1 MFSILFAEDDDQ
13 LRKTIVDY
21 LRAKGIKVLP
31 ARNGSEAVDSFYDND
46 PDLIVLDVMMP
57 IMNGTEV
64 CRIIRRRN
72 KTVPILFL
80 TAMSQERD
88 YLNGFKCGC
97 DDYIVKPFPL
107 SVLYE
112 KCMNLIKRSK
122 KIDSDNSLT
131 VSGIRLDFNTY
142 KAYADDTEIP
152 LSGKDFKLLW
162 YLMENKNIVLNREL
176 ILTHLWG
183 YDFDCDTRVVDT
195 HIKNLR
201 KALGEKSSLIRTVVN
216 IGYSFQEV

>member
-57 IMNGTEV
+57 IMNGMEV

-183 YDFDCDTRVVDT
+183 YDFDGDTRVVDT

-216 IGYSFQEV
+216 IGYSLQEV

>member
-183 YDFDCDTRVVDT
+183 YDFDGDTRVVDT

-201 KALGEKSSLIRTVVN
+201 KALGEKSFLIRTVVN

>member
-183 YDFDCDTRVVDT
+183 YDFDGDTRVVDT
-195 HIKNLR
+195 HQ
-201 KALGEKSSLIRTVVN
+201 KSKKGSW
-216 IGYSFQEV
+216 

>member
-21 LRAKGIKVLP
+21 LSAKNLEILP
-31 ARNGSEAVDSFYDND
+31 ARNGSEAVDRFYDND
-46 PDLIVLDVMMP
+46 PDLIILDIMMP
-57 IMNGTEV
+57 IMNGMEV
-64 CRIIRRRN
+64 CKIIRRRN

-80 TAMSQERD
+80 TAMAQERD
-88 YLNGFKCGC
+88 YLDGFKSGC

-122 KIDSDNSLT
+122 RIDSDNSLT

-142 KAYADDTEIP
+142 KVYIDDNEIP
-152 LSGKDFKLLW
+152 LSGKDFNLLW

-183 YDFDCDTRVVDT
+183 YDFDGDTRVVDT

>member
-1 MFSILFAEDDDQ
+1 MFSVLFAEDDDQ
-13 LRKTIVDY
+13 LRNTIAEY
-21 LRAKGIKVLP
+21 LKAKGLNVLP
-31 ARNGSEAVDSFYDND
+31 ARNGSEAVDRFYDND
-46 PDLIVLDVMMP
+46 TDLIILDIMMP
-57 IMNGTEV
+57 VMNGMEV
-64 CRIIRRRN
+64 CKIIRRKN
-72 KTVPILFL
+72 KTIPILFL
-80 TAMSQERD
+80 TAMSQESD

-112 KCMNLIKRSK
+112 KCMNLIKRAK
-122 KIDSDNSLT
+122 GIDSDNSLI
-131 VSGIRLDFNTY
+131 VSGVRLDFNTY
-142 KAYADDTEIP
+142 KAYVDEREIP
-152 LSGKDFKLLW
+152 LSGKDFNLLW

-183 YDFDCDTRVVDT
+183 YDFDGDTRVVDT

-201 KALGEKSSLIRTVVN
+201 KALGEKSSLVRTVVN

>member
-57 IMNGTEV
+57 IMNGMEV

-152 LSGKDFKLLW
+152 LSGNDFKLLW

-183 YDFDCDTRVVDT
+183 YDFDGDTRVVDT

>member
-57 IMNGTEV
+57 IMNGMEV

-183 YDFDCDTRVVDT
+183 YDFDGDTRVVDT
-195 HIKNLR
+195 HMKNLR

>member
-152 LSGKDFKLLW
+152 LS
-162 YLMENKNIVLNREL
+162 
-176 ILTHLWG
+176 
-183 YDFDCDTRVVDT
+183 
-195 HIKNLR
+195 
-201 KALGEKSSLIRTVVN
+201 
-216 IGYSFQEV
+216 SFFGI

>member
-183 YDFDCDTRVVDT
+183 YDFDGDTRVVDT

>member
-112 KCMNLIKRSK
+112 KCTNLIKRSK

-183 YDFDCDTRVVDT
+183 YDFDGDTRVVDT

>member
-21 LRAKGIKVLP
+21 LSAKNLEILP
-31 ARNGSEAVDSFYDND
+31 ARNGSEAVDRFYDND
-46 PDLIVLDVMMP
+46 PDLIILDIMMP
-57 IMNGTEV
+57 IMNGMEV
-64 CRIIRRRN
+64 CKIIRRRN

-80 TAMSQERD
+80 TAMAQERD
-88 YLNGFKCGC
+88 YLDGFKCGC

-107 SVLYE
+107 SVLHE

-122 KIDSDNSLT
+122 RIDSDNSLT

-142 KAYADDTEIP
+142 KVYIDNNEIP
-152 LSGKDFKLLW
+152 LSGKDFNLLW

-183 YDFDCDTRVVDT
+183 YDFDGDTRVVDT

>member
-57 IMNGTEV
+57 IMNGMEV

-122 KIDSDNSLT
+122 KIYSDNSLT

-183 YDFDCDTRVVDT
+183 YDFDGDTRVVDT

>member
-1 MFSILFAEDDDQ
+1 MFSILFAEDDNQ
-13 LRKTIVDY
+13 LRTTIVDY
-21 LRAKGIKVLP
+21 LTAKGLTVYS
-31 ARNGSEAVDSFYDND
+31 ARNGSEAVDRFYDND
-46 PDLIVLDVMMP
+46 PDLIVLDIMMP
-57 IMNGTEV
+57 VMNGMEV
-64 CRIIRRRN
+64 CKIIRRRN

-80 TAMSQERD
+80 TAMAQEQD

-122 KIDSDNSLT
+122 RIDSDNSLT
-131 VSGIRLDFNTY
+131 VSGVHLDFNTY
-142 KAYADDTEIP
+142 KAYAGGTEII
-152 LSGKDFKLLW
+152 LSGKDFNLLW

-183 YDFDCDTRVVDT
+183 YDFDGDTRVVDT

>member
-183 YDFDCDTRVVDT
+183 YDFDGDTRVVDT

-201 KALGEKSSLIRTVVN
+201 KTLGEKSSLIRTVVN

>member
-57 IMNGTEV
+57 IMNGMEV

-88 YLNGFKCGC
+88 YFNGFKCGC

-183 YDFDCDTRVVDT
+183 YDFDGDTRVVDT

>member
-57 IMNGTEV
+57 IMNGMEV

-131 VSGIRLDFNTY
+131 VSGSRLDFNTY

-183 YDFDCDTRVVDT
+183 YDFDGDTRVVDT

>member
-152 LSGKDFKLLW
+152 LSGTDFKLLW

-183 YDFDCDTRVVDT
+183 YDFDGDTRVVDT

>member
-1 MFSILFAEDDDQ
+1 MFSVLFAEDDDQ
-13 LRKTIVDY
+13 LRRTIVDY
-21 LRAKGIKVLP
+21 LSAKGLKVLP
-31 ARNGSEAVDSFYDND
+31 ARNGSEAVDRFYDND
-46 PDLIVLDVMMP
+46 PDLIILDIMMP
-57 IMNGTEV
+57 IMNGMEV
-64 CRIIRRRN
+64 CKIIRRRN

-80 TAMSQERD
+80 TAMSQEED

-131 VSGIRLDFNTY
+131 VSGVRLDFNTY
-142 KAYADDTEIP
+142 KVYIDDNEIP
-152 LSGKDFKLLW
+152 LSGKDFKLLR

-183 YDFDCDTRVVDT
+183 YDFDGDTRVVDT
-195 HIKNLR
+195 HIKNVR

>member
-21 LRAKGIKVLP
+21 LSAKDLDILP
-31 ARNGSEAVDSFYDND
+31 ARNGSEAVDRFYDND
-46 PDLIVLDVMMP
+46 PDLIILDIMMP
-57 IMNGTEV
+57 IMNGMEV
-64 CRIIRRRN
+64 CKIIRRRN

-80 TAMSQERD
+80 TAMAQERD
-88 YLNGFKCGC
+88 YLDGFKCGC

-122 KIDSDNSLT
+122 RIDSDNSLT
-131 VSGIRLDFNTY
+131 VSGVRLDFNSY
-142 KAYADDTEIP
+142 KVYIDDNEIP
-152 LSGKDFKLLW
+152 LSGKDFNLLW

-183 YDFDCDTRVVDT
+183 YDFDGDTRVVDT

-201 KALGEKSSLIRTVVN
+201 KALGEKSFLIRTVVN

>member
-142 KAYADDTEIP
+142 KAYAGDTEIP

-183 YDFDCDTRVVDT
+183 YDFDGDTRVVDT

>member
-1 MFSILFAEDDDQ
+1 MI
-13 LRKTIVDY
+13 
-21 LRAKGIKVLP
+21 
-31 ARNGSEAVDSFYDND
+31 
-46 PDLIVLDVMMP
+46 
-57 IMNGTEV
+57 
-64 CRIIRRRN
+64 
-72 KTVPILFL
+72 
-80 TAMSQERD
+80 
-88 YLNGFKCGC
+88 
-97 DDYIVKPFPL
+97 
-107 SVLYE
+107 
-112 KCMNLIKRSK
+112 
-122 KIDSDNSLT
+122 SLT

-183 YDFDCDTRVVDT
+183 YDFDGDTRVVDT

>member
-21 LRAKGIKVLP
+21 LSAKDLEILP
-31 ARNGSEAVDSFYDND
+31 ARNGSEAVDRFYDND
-46 PDLIVLDVMMP
+46 PDLIILDIMMP
-57 IMNGTEV
+57 VMNGMEV
-64 CRIIRRRN
+64 CKIIRRRN

-80 TAMSQERD
+80 TAMAQERD
-88 YLNGFKCGC
+88 YLDGFKCGC

-122 KIDSDNSLT
+122 RIDSDNSLT

-142 KAYADDTEIP
+142 KVYLDNNEIP
-152 LSGKDFKLLW
+152 LSVKRNSYPAPNDKPEH
-162 YLMENKNIVLNREL
+162 YL
-176 ILTHLWG
+176 
-183 YDFDCDTRVVDT
+183 
-195 HIKNLR
+195 
-201 KALGEKSSLIRTVVN
+201 S
-216 IGYSFQEV
+216 

>member
-57 IMNGTEV
+57 IMNGMEV

-176 ILTHLWG
+176 ILTRLWG
-183 YDFDCDTRVVDT
+183 YDFDGDTRVVDT

>member
-1 MFSILFAEDDDQ
+1 MFSVLFAEDDDQ
-13 LRKTIVDY
+13 LRCTVAEY
-21 LRAKGIKVLP
+21 LKAKGLDVLP
-31 ARNGSEAVDSFYDND
+31 ARNGSEAVDRFYDND
-46 PDLIVLDVMMP
+46 TDLIILDIMMP
-57 IMNGTEV
+57 VMNGIEV
-64 CRIIRRRN
+64 CKIIRRKN

-80 TAMSQERD
+80 TAMSQESD

-97 DDYIVKPFPL
+97 DDYVVKPFPL

-122 KIDSDNSLT
+122 GIGSDNSLT
-131 VSGIRLDFNTY
+131 VSGIMLDFNTY
-142 KAYADDTEIP
+142 KAYSGEKEIP

-183 YDFDCDTRVVDT
+183 YDFDGDTRVVDT

>member
-162 YLMENKNIVLNREL
+162 YLMENKNIVPNREL

-183 YDFDCDTRVVDT
+183 YDFDGDTRVVDT